1 MNVHYSLFIETGAK
15 RERER
20 EGGGGDMEWYCTVYA
35 YVIAHALYWL
45 VWACVY
51 NVWCV

>member
-1 MNVHYSLFIETGAK
+1 MNVYYSLFIETRAK

-20 EGGGGDMEWYCTVYA
+20 GGRHGMILYMYA
-35 YVIAHALYWL
+35 CVIAHALYWL